1 MFHKRPQRF
10 GSEILKNCPGNGIN
24 LVEVK
29 VLGVQIR

>member
-10 GSEILKNCPGNGIN
+10 GSEILKNCPGIN